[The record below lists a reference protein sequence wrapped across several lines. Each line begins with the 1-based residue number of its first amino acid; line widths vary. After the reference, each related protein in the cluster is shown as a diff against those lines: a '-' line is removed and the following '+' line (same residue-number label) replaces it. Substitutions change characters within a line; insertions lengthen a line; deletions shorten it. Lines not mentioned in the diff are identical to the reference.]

1 MSKEKNEN
9 IENAVVL
16 SESNEVITPLSRTV
30 INSTGQEIV
39 TYGEK
44 GEIVNCQFG
53 RVDFN
58 VPATILSY
66 CDDVKNEISAILD
79 STAQMALD
87 SQEVQVDEK
96 MLANITSFEES
107 LDDSEKQKE
116 KEANQPA
123 IIKGIKGILATLGVK
138 RFEEKSEEET
148 TYKGRYQRY
157 CDGLEEVS
165 AAVESQKQGSL
176 NDINLRNSI
185 ISEITPYIEILEEM
199 INVGEIDRASY
210 DATIEELKKLP
221 QDQDTQYAIQ
231 YKTQLSE
238 VFNGKL
244 HKLRVALVALKEQ
257 VQTYRIQ
264 NGTDMQAVMEATT
277 YISDV
282 APLLKAQGSV
292 MVFNRQQEN
301 RIRTLAQLNEA
312 ANTAMTN
319 NARDLEQNAQA
330 ASELSLNSGITV
342 ETLKTM
348 DGAVKRGIT
357 IYQNARQQ
365 KQQKIQQEKQA
376 LIQLSESLDN
386 YQQELLQ
393 LVDDATVREELL
405 KGSNTSSYRVP
416 QKRLGTKTTKKG
428 RK

>member
-1 MSKEKNEN
+1 MSDKKE
-9 IENAVVL
+9 IIVDAVVEPT
-16 SESNEVITPLSRTV
+16 STEVMVPARTV
-30 INSTGQEIV
+30 TNSTGQEIV

-44 GEIVNCQFG
+44 GEILSCQFG

-58 VPATILSY
+58 TPATILSY
-66 CDDVKNEISAILD
+66 CDDVKDEISAILD

-107 LDDSEKQKE
+107 LDESEKQKQ

-148 TYKGRYQRY
+148 TYKGRYEKY
-157 CDGLEEVS
+157 CEGLEEVS
-165 AAVESQKQGSL
+165 AAVESQKQGAL
-176 NDINLRNSI
+176 NDINLRNAI
-185 ISEITPYIEILEEM
+185 VSELTPYIEILEEM
-199 INVGEIDRASY
+199 IKVGEIDKDTF
-210 DATIEELKKLP
+210 DATIEALKALP
-221 QDQDTQYAIQ
+221 QTQDTEYEVQ

-244 HKLRVALVALKEQ
+244 DKLRTALVALKTQ
-257 VQTYRIQ
+257 VQTYRLQ
-264 NGTDMQAVMEATT
+264 NGTDMQNVMEATT

-282 APLLKAQGSV
+282 APILKAQGSV

-301 RIRTLAQLNEA
+301 RLRTLAQLNEA
-312 ANTAMTN
+312 ANVAMTN
-319 NARDLEQNAQA
+319 NARDLEQNIQA
-330 ASELSLNSGITV
+330 AAELGLNSGITV
-342 ETLKTM
+342 ETLKSIEGT
-348 DGAVKRGIT
+348 VRRGIT
-357 IYQNARQQ
+357 ISQNFRQQ
-365 KQQKIQQEKQA
+365 KQQKIAQNKQA
-376 LIQLSESLDN
+376 LTQLSSALDSAS
-386 YQQELLQ
+386 QELLQ
-393 LVDDATVREELL
+393 LADDATVREELL

>member
-1 MSKEKNEN
+1 MSDKKE
-9 IENAVVL
+9 IIVDAVVEPT
-16 SESNEVITPLSRTV
+16 STEVMVPARTV
-30 INSTGQEIV
+30 TNSTGQEIV

-44 GEIVNCQFG
+44 GEILSCQFG

-58 VPATILSY
+58 TPATILSY
-66 CDDVKNEISAILD
+66 CDDVKDEISAILD

-107 LDDSEKQKE
+107 LDESEKQKQ

-138 RFEEKSEEET
+138 KFEEKSEEET
-148 TYKGRYQRY
+148 TYKGRYEKY
-157 CDGLEEVS
+157 CEGLEEVS
-165 AAVESQKQGSL
+165 AAVESQKQGAL
-176 NDINLRNSI
+176 NDINLRNAI
-185 ISEITPYIEILEEM
+185 VSELTPYIEILEEM
-199 INVGEIDRASY
+199 IKVGEIDKDTF
-210 DATIEELKKLP
+210 DATIEALKALP
-221 QDQDTQYAIQ
+221 QTQDTEYEVQ

-244 HKLRVALVALKEQ
+244 DKLRVALVALKTQ
-257 VQTYRIQ
+257 VQTYRLQ
-264 NGTDMQAVMEATT
+264 NGTDMQNVMEATT

-282 APLLKAQGSV
+282 APILKAQGSV

-301 RIRTLAQLNEA
+301 RLRTLAQLNEA
-312 ANTAMTN
+312 ANVAMTN
-319 NARDLEQNAQA
+319 NARDLEQNIQA
-330 ASELSLNSGITV
+330 AAELGLNSGITV
-342 ETLKTM
+342 ETLKSIEGT
-348 DGAVKRGIT
+348 VRRGIT
-357 IYQNARQQ
+357 ISQNFRQQ
-365 KQQKIQQEKQA
+365 KQQKIAQNKQA
-376 LIQLSESLDN
+376 LTQLSSALDSAS
-386 YQQELLQ
+386 QELLQ
-393 LVDDATVREELL
+393 LADDATVREELL

>member
-1 MSKEKNEN
+1 MSDKKE
-9 IENAVVL
+9 IIVDAVVEPT
-16 SESNEVITPLSRTV
+16 STEVMVPARTV
-30 INSTGQEIV
+30 TNSTGQEIV

-44 GEIVNCQFG
+44 GEILSCQFG

-58 VPATILSY
+58 TPDTILSY
-66 CDDVKNEISAILD
+66 CDDVKDEISAILD

-107 LDDSEKQKE
+107 LDESEKQKQ

-148 TYKGRYQRY
+148 TYKGRYEKY
-157 CDGLEEVS
+157 CEGLEEVS
-165 AAVESQKQGSL
+165 AAVESQKQGAL
-176 NDINLRNSI
+176 NDINLRNAI
-185 ISEITPYIEILEEM
+185 VSELTPYIEILEEM
-199 INVGEIDRASY
+199 IKVGEIDKDTF
-210 DATIEELKKLP
+210 DATIEALKALP
-221 QDQDTQYAIQ
+221 QTQDTEYEVQ

-244 HKLRVALVALKEQ
+244 DKLRVALVALKTQ
-257 VQTYRIQ
+257 VQTYRLQ
-264 NGTDMQAVMEATT
+264 NGTDMQNVMEATT

-282 APLLKAQGSV
+282 APILKAQGSV

-301 RIRTLAQLNEA
+301 RLRTLAQLNEA
-312 ANTAMTN
+312 ANVAMTN
-319 NARDLEQNAQA
+319 NARDLEQNIQA
-330 ASELSLNSGITV
+330 AAELGLNSGITV
-342 ETLKTM
+342 ETLKSIEGT
-348 DGAVKRGIT
+348 VRRGIT
-357 IYQNARQQ
+357 ISQNFRQQ
-365 KQQKIQQEKQA
+365 KQQKIAQNKQA
-376 LIQLSESLDN
+376 LTQLSSALDSAS
-386 YQQELLQ
+386 QELLQ
-393 LVDDATVREELL
+393 LADDATVREELL

>member
-1 MSKEKNEN
+1 MSDKKE
-9 IENAVVL
+9 IIVDAVVEPT
-16 SESNEVITPLSRTV
+16 STEVMVPARTV
-30 INSTGQEIV
+30 TNSTGQEIV

-44 GEIVNCQFG
+44 GEILSCQFG

-58 VPATILSY
+58 TPATILSY
-66 CDDVKNEISAILD
+66 CDDVKDEISAILD

-107 LDDSEKQKE
+107 LDESEKQKQ

-148 TYKGRYQRY
+148 TYKGRYEKY
-157 CDGLEEVS
+157 CEGLEEVS
-165 AAVESQKQGSL
+165 AAVESQKQGAL
-176 NDINLRNSI
+176 NDINLRNAI
-185 ISEITPYIEILEEM
+185 VSELTPYIEILEEM
-199 INVGEIDRASY
+199 IKVGEIDKDTF
-210 DATIEELKKLP
+210 DATIEALKALP
-221 QDQDTQYAIQ
+221 QTQDTEYEVQ

-244 HKLRVALVALKEQ
+244 DKLRVALVALKTQ
-257 VQTYRIQ
+257 VQTYRLQ
-264 NGTDMQAVMEATT
+264 NGTDMQNVMEATT

-282 APLLKAQGSV
+282 APILKAQGSV

-301 RIRTLAQLNEA
+301 RLRTLAQLNEA
-312 ANTAMTN
+312 ANVAMTN
-319 NARDLEQNAQA
+319 NARDLEQNIQA
-330 ASELSLNSGITV
+330 AAELGLNSGITV
-342 ETLKTM
+342 ETLKSIEGT
-348 DGAVKRGIT
+348 VRRGIT
-357 IYQNARQQ
+357 ISQNFRQQ
-365 KQQKIQQEKQA
+365 KQQKIAQNKQA
-376 LIQLSESLDN
+376 LTQLSSALDSAS
-386 YQQELLQ
+386 QELLQ
-393 LVDDATVREELL
+393 LADDATVREELL